1 MFIFNQ
7 FAYKFT
13 PHEFSKFSS
22 RKIRVGVQ
30 EIEEQR
36 LILGL
41 RSSEERSLL
50 SVNEHPRSK
59 RNDKVALFFGFF

>member
-1 MFIFNQ
+1 MLIYNE

-13 PHEFSKFSS
+13 PPTNFPNFQAENSCEK
-22 RKIRVGVQ
+22 VQ

-50 SVNEHPRSK
+50 VRK
-59 RNDKVALFFGFF
+59 

>member
-1 MFIFNQ
+1 MVFMLILSHSIILLC
-7 FAYKFT
+7 KFT
-13 PHEFSKFSS
+13 PPHEFSKFSG
-22 RKIRVGVQ
+22 RKVVRRVQ

-50 SVNEHPRSK
+50 VRK
-59 RNDKVALFFGFF
+59 

>member
-1 MFIFNQ
+1 MNLP
-7 FAYKFT
+7 T
-13 PHEFSKFSS
+13 NSPPHEFPKFSG
-22 RKIRVGVQ
+22 RKVIVDAK

-50 SVNEHPRSK
+50 VRK
-59 RNDKVALFFGFF
+59 

>member
-1 MFIFNQ
+1 MNLPTNLPPRIFQ
-7 FAYKFT
+7 IFR
-13 PHEFSKFSS
+13 
-22 RKIRVGVQ
+22 RKIRVRVQ

-50 SVNEHPRSK
+50 VRK
-59 RNDKVALFFGFF
+59 